1 MDTTTKTP
9 LTEKQQAVLD
19 FIKEEIL
26 FKGYPPTVREIC
38 QEFGLSSP
46 ATVHAHLKALE
57 KKGYLKR
64 DASKNRA
71 LGVVDMDLYSNEKS
85 SNQYEAFTDKEMTN
99 IPMVGTI
106 TAGQPILAVE
116 NIEDSFPMPMDFIH
130 SNKELFMLTVRGE
143 SMIEA
148 GILDGDQIVVE
159 KTPVVR
165 NGEMAAVLVEDSATV
180 KYFYKESNYIRLQ
193 PANSTMEPIIVPD
206 CQILGKVIALVRR
219 F

>member
-1 MDTTTKTP
+1 MDNK
-9 LTEKQQAVLD
+9 LTDRQQAVLD

-38 QEFGLSSP
+38 DAVGLNSP
-46 ATVHAHLKALE
+46 STVHSHLKTLE
-57 KKGYLKR
+57 KKGYIKR

-71 LGVVDMDLYSNEKS
+71 LEVIDFEKAK
-85 SNQYEAFTDKEMTN
+85 NDRAVEEYTEPFPQKEMAN

-116 NIEDSFPMPMDFIH
+116 NIEDSFPVPLDFLH
-130 SNKELFMLTVRGE
+130 SNNELFMLKVRGE

-148 GILDGDQIVVE
+148 GILDGDLIIVE
-159 KTPVVR
+159 KTPTVR
-165 NGEMAAVLVEDSATV
+165 NGEIAAVLVEDEATV
-180 KYFYKESNYIRLQ
+180 KYFFKEKDYIRLQ
-193 PANSTMEPIIVPD
+193 PANCTMEPIIVYD
-206 CQILGKVIALVRR
+206 CQILGRVIALMRR

>member
-1 MDTTTKTP
+1 MRTKNNE
-9 LTEKQQAVLD
+9 LTDKQKAVLD

-26 FKGYPPTVREIC
+26 FQGYPPTVREIC
-38 QEFGLSSP
+38 DAFNLSSP

-57 KKGYLKR
+57 RKGYLKR
-64 DASKNRA
+64 TSSKNRA
-71 LGVVDMDLYSNEKS
+71 LTVVNMDLYSNEKPAGQ
-85 SNQYEAFTDKEMTN
+85 SNESFPGKEMTN
-99 IPMVGTI
+99 IPIVGTI

-116 NIEDSFPMPMDFIH
+116 NIEDSFPLPMDFIN
-130 SNKELFMLTVRGE
+130 SNHELFMLKVRGE

-148 GILDGDQIVVE
+148 GILDGDQIIVE
-159 KTPVVR
+159 KTPTVR

-206 CQILGKVIALVRR
+206 CQILGRVIALVRR